1 MIGKVLD
8 ASALAA
14 LARGSIAADAWFAT
28 ARLLSSPLYLPT
40 LALTEVRAVRPDTG
54 PALAELLGHPSIVLG
69 ELDAATARQV
79 DELLTAAGVF
89 DALAG
94 HVAHVARHRGW
105 PALSADPG
113 RLYRVDPTL
122 AVDVL

>member
-14 LARGSIAADAWFAT
+14 FVQGSIAADAWFAT
-28 ARLLSSPLYLPT
+28 VRVLSRPLYLPL

-54 PALAELLGHPSIVLG
+54 PELADLLAHPSIVLG
-69 ELDAATARQV
+69 ELDSATAREV
-79 DELLTAAGVF
+79 DQLLTAVGVF
-89 DALAG
+89 DVLAG
-94 HVAHVARHRGW
+94 HVVHIARQRGW

-113 RLYRVDPTL
+113 RLYRVDSTL
-122 AVDVL
+122 AVDAL